1 MTDIAIKVSNLFKVY
16 RLYQSPKYRLLEVIN
31 FNRKKYHEDFYALHD
46 INFEVRRGET
56 VGIVGING
64 SGKSTLLKII
74 TGVLTPSKGEVI
86 VNGSISSLLE
96 LGTGFNPELS
106 GFENIFFFGLINGKQ
121 RSEVESNLDEI
132 INFADIGQFINQP
145 IKSYSSGMF
154 VRLAFACAINIYPE
168 ILIIDEA
175 LSVGDAKFQAKCFA
189 KLNEMKKSGTTILF
203 VSHSTEQ
210 IIIHCERAILLNYG
224 KIIEIGEP
232 RKIINIYLDL
242 LFDKNKNSNQEDT
255 LIKNNYNPNV
265 IEKLED
271 LNLSFELRPFYNS
284 SEHRWGDKAANI
296 SDFIFYQGGVKFPTT
311 IKNNQ
316 KVFLKFKIEFIRDI
330 QSPIFG
336 LAVKTKEGITI
347 YNTNSV
353 LQNTIPEVLAKSGEI
368 WIIEVQIHLNLS
380 GGDYFISVGIA
391 SKSESG
397 EVTPHDRRY
406 DSIHLEMDIVNSF
419 TGLVDL
425 KAKIEK
431 L

>member
-380 GGDYFISVGIA
+380 GGDFFISVGIA

>member
-16 RLYQSPKYRLLEVIN
+16 RLYQSPKYRLLEAISL
-31 FNRKKYHEDFYALHD
+31 NRKKYHEDFYALHD

-132 INFADIGQFINQP
+132 INFADIGQFIYQP

-232 RKIINIYLDL
+232 RKIINVYLDL
-242 LFDKNKNSNQEDT
+242 LFNKNKNSTQEDI
-255 LIKNNYNPNV
+255 LIKNNYIPNEV
-265 IEKLED
+265 EKLED

-316 KVFLKFKIEFIRDI
+316 KVFLKFKIEFIRDV

-380 GGDYFISVGIA
+380 GGDFFISVGIA

-397 EVTPHDRRY
+397 EVIPHDRRY

-431 L
+431 Q

>member
-86 VNGSISSLLE
+86 ANGSISSLLE

-132 INFADIGQFINQP
+132 INFADIGQFIYQP

-232 RKIINIYLDL
+232 RKIINVYLDL

-255 LIKNNYNPNV
+255 LIKNNYIPNEV
-265 IEKLED
+265 KKLED

-316 KVFLKFKIEFIRDI
+316 KVYLKFKIEFIRDI

-380 GGDYFISVGIA
+380 GGDFFISVGIA

-406 DSIHLEMDIVNSF
+406 DSIHLEMEIVNSF

>member
-16 RLYQSPKYRLLEVIN
+16 RLYQSPKYRLLEAIS

-132 INFADIGQFINQP
+132 INFADIGQFIYQP

-232 RKIINIYLDL
+232 RKIINVYLDL
-242 LFDKNKNSNQEDT
+242 LFDKNKNSSQEDT
-255 LIKNNYNPNV
+255 LIKNNYNPNEV
-265 IEKLED
+265 EKLED

-316 KVFLKFKIEFIRDI
+316 KVYLKFKIEFIRDV

-380 GGDYFISVGIA
+380 GGDFFISVGIA

-397 EVTPHDRRY
+397 EVIPHDRRY

-431 L
+431 Q